1 MVKIPRKQLV
11 LKAVLL
17 LRKVKYLED
26 NDMKQMVIV
35 IGLGKDD
42 TAIDVETLAL
52 DVMGEVNDR
61 GYAIDNIAVDG
72 KEVFG
77 STGFNNDFLSQN

>member
-1 MVKIPRKQLV
+1 
-11 LKAVLL
+11 
-17 LRKVKYLED
+17 
-26 NDMKQMVIV
+26 MKQMVIV

>member
-1 MVKIPRKQLV
+1 
-11 LKAVLL
+11 
-17 LRKVKYLED
+17 
-26 NDMKQMVIV
+26 MKQMVIV

-42 TAIDVETLAL
+42 TAIDVKALAL

-61 GYAIDNIAVDG
+61 GYAVDNISVDG

-77 STGFNNDFLSQN
+77 NTGFNNDFLSQS

>member
-42 TAIDVETLAL
+42 TATDVETLAL